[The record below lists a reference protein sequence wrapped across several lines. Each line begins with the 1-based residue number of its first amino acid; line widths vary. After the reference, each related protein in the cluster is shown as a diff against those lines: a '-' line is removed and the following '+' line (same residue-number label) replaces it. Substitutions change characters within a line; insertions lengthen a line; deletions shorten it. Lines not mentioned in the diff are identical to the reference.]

1 MNRCGLSMAVLLIA
15 GAAVAAAQDVDTS
28 YQNLQSAVAKFSDDV
43 VSKTD
48 APAKNPAA
56 AKEDVEAIK
65 KLAAETSA
73 LARQEIAK
81 PGDAADPDAAKKR
94 LDDLH
99 AIDTYTEYALYATAA
114 QSEPP
119 VMVDLIATLEKQNPK
134 SKYLEL
140 GYGPYLAALAKTGA
154 SAKIPEI
161 ADKALAN
168 FPQNADLLIF
178 LANHAYTHGQND
190 RTINFST
197 RIIALWNSHPKPPEG
212 VSEADW
218 DRKRDVSL
226 GPSYYM
232 AGLAYAGTSHPVDA
246 DKYLRAALPYAK
258 GNSATYANALFQL
271 GIANYNLGKMTMN
284 KAKVL
289 EGAKFSKE
297 AAAIQSNVQQQA
309 WKNAQVMEAEAAR
322 MR

>member
-1 MNRCGLSMAVLLIA
+1 MAVLLIA
-15 GAAVAAAQDVDTS
+15 GAAVVAAQDLDTN
-28 YQNLQSAVAKFSDDV
+28 YQTLQEAVAKKDV
-43 VSKTD
+43 AT
-48 APAKNPAA
+48 
-56 AKEDVEAIK
+56 IK

-73 LARQEIAK
+73 MARQEIAK
-81 PGDAADPDAAKKR
+81 PDETDPDALKKR
-94 LDDLH
+94 LEDLH

-134 SKYLEL
+134 SKYLDL
-140 GYGPYLAALAKTGA
+140 GYGPYLAALAKAGSA
-154 SAKIPEI
+154 AKIPEI

-168 FPQNADLLIF
+168 FPENPYLLDPLARNA
-178 LANHAYTHGQND
+178 ASHGQND
-190 RTINFST
+190 RTIAYST

-212 VSEADW
+212 MSEAEW
-218 DRKRDVSL
+218 NRERDATL

-258 GNSATYANALFQL
+258 GNPTTYATALFNL
-271 GIANYNLGKMTMN
+271 GLANYQYGKMTMN
-284 KAKVL
+284 KARIL
-289 EGAKFSKE
+289 EGAKFSE
-297 AAAIQSNVQQQA
+297 QCAGIQGSMAQQA
-309 WKNAQVMEAEAAR
+309 WKNAQVMKDEAAR

>member
-1 MNRCGLSMAVLLIA
+1 MAVLLIA
-15 GAAVAAAQDVDTS
+15 GAAVVAAQDLDTN
-28 YQNLQSAVAKFSDDV
+28 YQTLQEAVAKKDV
-43 VSKTD
+43 AT
-48 APAKNPAA
+48 
-56 AKEDVEAIK
+56 IK

-73 LARQEIAK
+73 MARQEIAK
-81 PGDAADPDAAKKR
+81 PDETDPDALKKR
-94 LDDLH
+94 LEDLH

-134 SKYLEL
+134 SKYLDL
-140 GYGPYLAALAKTGA
+140 GYGPYLAALAKAGSA
-154 SAKIPEI
+154 AKIPEI

-168 FPQNADLLIF
+168 FPENPYLLDP
-178 LANHAYTHGQND
+178 LARHAASHGQND
-190 RTINFST
+190 RTIAYST

-212 VSEADW
+212 MSEAEW
-218 DRKRDVSL
+218 NRERDATL

-258 GNSATYANALFQL
+258 GNPTTYATALFNL
-271 GIANYNLGKMTMN
+271 GLANYQYGKMTMN
-284 KAKVL
+284 KARIL
-289 EGAKFSKE
+289 EGAKFSE
-297 AAAIQSNVQQQA
+297 QCAGIQGSMAQQA
-309 WKNAQVMEAEAAR
+309 WKNAQVMKDEAAR

>member
-15 GAAVAAAQDVDTS
+15 GAAVVAAQDLDTN
-28 YQNLQSAVAKFSDDV
+28 YQTLQEAVAKKDV
-43 VSKTD
+43 AT
-48 APAKNPAA
+48 
-56 AKEDVEAIK
+56 IK

-73 LARQEIAK
+73 MARQEIAK
-81 PGDAADPDAAKKR
+81 PDETDPDALKKR
-94 LDDLH
+94 LEDLH

-134 SKYLEL
+134 SKYLDL
-140 GYGPYLAALAKTGA
+140 GYGPYLAALAKAGSA
-154 SAKIPEI
+154 AKIPEI

-168 FPQNADLLIF
+168 FPENPYLLDPLARNA
-178 LANHAYTHGQND
+178 ASHGQND
-190 RTINFST
+190 RTIAYST

-212 VSEADW
+212 MSEAEW
-218 DRKRDVSL
+218 NRERDATL

-258 GNSATYANALFQL
+258 GNPTTYATALFNL
-271 GIANYNLGKMTMN
+271 GLANYQYGKMTMN
-284 KAKVL
+284 KARIL
-289 EGAKFSKE
+289 EGAKFSE
-297 AAAIQSNVQQQA
+297 QCAGIQGSMAQQA
-309 WKNAQVMEAEAAR
+309 WKNAQVMKDEAAR

>member
-1 MNRCGLSMAVLLIA
+1 MAVLLIA
-15 GAAVAAAQDVDTS
+15 GAAVVAAQDLDTN
-28 YQNLQSAVAKFSDDV
+28 YQTLQEAVAKKDV
-43 VSKTD
+43 AT
-48 APAKNPAA
+48 
-56 AKEDVEAIK
+56 IK

-73 LARQEIAK
+73 MARQEIAK
-81 PGDAADPDAAKKR
+81 PDETDPDALKKR
-94 LDDLH
+94 LEDLH

-134 SKYLEL
+134 SKYLDL
-140 GYGPYLAALAKTGA
+140 GYGPYLAALAKAGSA
-154 SAKIPEI
+154 AKIPEI

-168 FPQNADLLIF
+168 FPENPYLLDPLARNA
-178 LANHAYTHGQND
+178 ASHGQND
-190 RTINFST
+190 RTIAYSI

-212 VSEADW
+212 MSEAEW
-218 DRKRDVSL
+218 NRERDATL

-258 GNSATYANALFQL
+258 GNPTTYATALFNL
-271 GIANYNLGKMTMN
+271 GLANYQYGKMTMN
-284 KAKVL
+284 KARIL
-289 EGAKFSKE
+289 EGAKFSE
-297 AAAIQSNVQQQA
+297 QCAGIQGSMAQQA
-309 WKNAQVMEAEAAR
+309 WKNAQVMKDEAAR

>member
-1 MNRCGLSMAVLLIA
+1 MTRCGLLMAVLLVA
-15 GAAVAAAQDVDTS
+15 GAAVAAAQDVDID
-28 YQNLQSAVAKFSDDV
+28 YQSLQDAVAKKDV
-43 VSKTD
+43 AT
-48 APAKNPAA
+48 
-56 AKEDVEAIK
+56 IK

-81 PGDAADPDAAKKR
+81 PGETDPDAAKKR
-94 LDDLH
+94 LDDLR

-114 QSEPP
+114 QSEAP

-134 SKYLEL
+134 SKYLDL

-154 SAKIPEI
+154 SAKVPEI
-161 ADKALAN
+161 AEKALAN
-168 FPQNADLLIF
+168 FPENPYLLDPLARNA
-178 LANHAYTHGQND
+178 ASHGQND
-190 RTINFST
+190 RTIAYST

-212 VSEADW
+212 ASEAEW
-218 DRKRDVSL
+218 NRERDASL

-232 AGLAYAGTSHPVDA
+232 AGMAYAATAHWVDA
-246 DKYLRAALPYAK
+246 DKDLRAALPYAK
-258 GNSATYANALFQL
+258 GNPTTNANALFQL

-289 EGAKFSKE
+289 EGAKFSE
-297 AAAIQSNVQQQA
+297 QAAAIQSNVAQQA
-309 WKNAQVMEAEAAR
+309 WKNAQVMKAEADR

>member
-15 GAAVAAAQDVDTS
+15 GAAVVAAQDLDTN
-28 YQNLQSAVAKFSDDV
+28 YQTLQEAVAKKDV
-43 VSKTD
+43 AT
-48 APAKNPAA
+48 
-56 AKEDVEAIK
+56 IK

-73 LARQEIAK
+73 MARQEIAK
-81 PGDAADPDAAKKR
+81 PDETDPDALKKR
-94 LDDLH
+94 LEDLH

-134 SKYLEL
+134 SKYLDL
-140 GYGPYLAALAKTGA
+140 GYGPYLAALAKAGSA
-154 SAKIPEI
+154 AKIPEI

-168 FPQNADLLIF
+168 FPENPYLLDPLARNA
-178 LANHAYTHGQND
+178 ASHGQND
-190 RTINFST
+190 RTIAYSI

-212 VSEADW
+212 MSEAEW
-218 DRKRDVSL
+218 NRERDATL

-258 GNSATYANALFQL
+258 GNPTTYATALFNL
-271 GIANYNLGKMTMN
+271 GLANYQYGKMTMN
-284 KAKVL
+284 KARIL
-289 EGAKFSKE
+289 EGAKFSE
-297 AAAIQSNVQQQA
+297 QCAGIQGSMAQQA
-309 WKNAQVMEAEAAR
+309 WKNAQVMKDEAAR

>member
-1 MNRCGLSMAVLLIA
+1 MYRCGLSMAVLLIA
-15 GAAVAAAQDVDTS
+15 GAAVVAAQDLDTN
-28 YQNLQSAVAKFSDDV
+28 YQTLQEAVAKKDV
-43 VSKTD
+43 AT
-48 APAKNPAA
+48 
-56 AKEDVEAIK
+56 IK

-73 LARQEIAK
+73 MARQEIAK
-81 PGDAADPDAAKKR
+81 PDETDPDALKKR
-94 LDDLH
+94 LEDLH

-134 SKYLEL
+134 SKYLDL
-140 GYGPYLAALAKTGA
+140 GYGPYLAALAKAGSA
-154 SAKIPEI
+154 AKIPEI

-168 FPQNADLLIF
+168 FPENPYLLDPLARNA
-178 LANHAYTHGQND
+178 ASHGQND
-190 RTINFST
+190 RTIAYST

-212 VSEADW
+212 MSEAEW
-218 DRKRDVSL
+218 NRERDATL

-258 GNSATYANALFQL
+258 GNPTTYATALFNL
-271 GIANYNLGKMTMN
+271 GLANYQYGKMTMN
-284 KAKVL
+284 KARIL
-289 EGAKFSKE
+289 EGAKFSE
-297 AAAIQSNVQQQA
+297 QCAGIQGSMAQQA
-309 WKNAQVMEAEAAR
+309 WKNAQVMKAEADR

>member
-15 GAAVAAAQDVDTS
+15 GAAVVAAQDLDTN
-28 YQNLQSAVAKFSDDV
+28 YQTLQEAVAKKDV
-43 VSKTD
+43 AT
-48 APAKNPAA
+48 
-56 AKEDVEAIK
+56 IK

-73 LARQEIAK
+73 MARQEIAK
-81 PGDAADPDAAKKR
+81 PDETDPDALKKR
-94 LDDLH
+94 LEDLH

-134 SKYLEL
+134 SKYLDL
-140 GYGPYLAALAKTGA
+140 GYGPYLAALAKAGSA
-154 SAKIPEI
+154 AKIPEI

-168 FPQNADLLIF
+168 FPENPYLLDPLARNA
-178 LANHAYTHGQND
+178 ASHGQND
-190 RTINFST
+190 RTIAYST

-212 VSEADW
+212 MSEAEW
-218 DRKRDVSL
+218 NRERDATL

-258 GNSATYANALFQL
+258 GNPTTYATALFNL
-271 GIANYNLGKMTMN
+271 GLANYQYGKMTMN
-284 KAKVL
+284 KARIL
-289 EGAKFSKE
+289 EGAKFSE
-297 AAAIQSNVQQQA
+297 QCAGIQSSMTQQA
-309 WKNAQVMEAEAAR
+309 WKNAQVMKDEAAR

>member
-1 MNRCGLSMAVLLIA
+1 MAVLLIA
-15 GAAVAAAQDVDTS
+15 GAAVVAAQDLDTN
-28 YQNLQSAVAKFSDDV
+28 YQTLQEAVAKKDV
-43 VSKTD
+43 AT
-48 APAKNPAA
+48 
-56 AKEDVEAIK
+56 IK

-73 LARQEIAK
+73 MARQEIAK
-81 PGDAADPDAAKKR
+81 PDETDPDALKKR
-94 LDDLH
+94 LEDLH

-134 SKYLEL
+134 SKYLDL
-140 GYGPYLAALAKTGA
+140 GYGPYLAALAKAGSA
-154 SAKIPEI
+154 AKIPEI

-168 FPQNADLLIF
+168 FPENPYLLDPLARNA
-178 LANHAYTHGQND
+178 ASHGQND
-190 RTINFST
+190 RTIAYST

-212 VSEADW
+212 MSEAEW
-218 DRKRDVSL
+218 NRERDATL

-258 GNSATYANALFQL
+258 GNPTTYATALFNL
-271 GIANYNLGKMTMN
+271 GLANYQYGKMTMN
-284 KAKVL
+284 KARIL
-289 EGAKFSKE
+289 EGAKFSE
-297 AAAIQSNVQQQA
+297 QCAGIQGSMAQQA
-309 WKNAQVMEAEAAR
+309 WKNAQVMKAEADR

>member
-15 GAAVAAAQDVDTS
+15 GAAVVAAQDLDTN
-28 YQNLQSAVAKFSDDV
+28 YQTLQEAVAKKDV
-43 VSKTD
+43 AT
-48 APAKNPAA
+48 
-56 AKEDVEAIK
+56 IK

-73 LARQEIAK
+73 MARQEIAK
-81 PGDAADPDAAKKR
+81 PDETDPDALKKR
-94 LDDLH
+94 LEDLH

-134 SKYLEL
+134 SKYLDL
-140 GYGPYLAALAKTGA
+140 GYGPYLAALAKAGSA
-154 SAKIPEI
+154 AKIPEI

-168 FPQNADLLIF
+168 FPENPYLLDPLARNA
-178 LANHAYTHGQND
+178 ASHGQND
-190 RTINFST
+190 RTIAYST

-212 VSEADW
+212 MSEAEW
-218 DRKRDVSL
+218 NRERDATL

-258 GNSATYANALFQL
+258 GNPTTYATALFNL
-271 GIANYNLGKMTMN
+271 GLANYQYGKMTMN
-284 KAKVL
+284 KARIL
-289 EGAKFSKE
+289 EGAKFSE
-297 AAAIQSNVQQQA
+297 QCAGIQGSMAQQA
-309 WKNAQVMEAEAAR
+309 WKNAQVMKAEADR

>member
-1 MNRCGLSMAVLLIA
+1 MNRCGLLMAVLLVA
-15 GAAVAAAQDVDTS
+15 GAAVAAAQDVDS
-28 YQNLQSAVAKFSDDV
+28 DYQALQDAVAKKDV
-43 VSKTD
+43 AT
-48 APAKNPAA
+48 
-56 AKEDVEAIK
+56 IK

-73 LARQEIAK
+73 MARQEIAK
-81 PGDAADPDAAKKR
+81 PGETDPDLAKKR
-94 LDDLH
+94 LEDLH
-99 AIDTYTEYALYATAA
+99 AIDTYTEYALYATAV
-114 QSEPP
+114 QSEAP

-134 SKYLEL
+134 SKYLNL

-154 SAKIPEI
+154 TAKIPET
-161 ADKALAN
+161 AEKALAN
-168 FPQNADLLIF
+168 FPENPYLLDPLARNA
-178 LANHAYTHGQND
+178 ASHGQND
-190 RTINFST
+190 RTVAYST
-197 RIIALWNSHPKPPEG
+197 RIIALWNSHPKPPEV
-212 VSEADW
+212 VSEAEW
-218 DRKRDVSL
+218 NRERDATL

-232 AGLAYAGTSHPVDA
+232 AGMAYAATSHWVDA
-246 DKYLRAALPYAK
+246 DKNLRAALSYVK
-258 GNSATYANALFQL
+258 GNPTTYANALFQL